1 MGAYFSA
8 SAKNFSGGVSALAA
22 DAKIINAEQPIKHKR
37 KTEYGRRMTSLRSLI
52 EQIRVQFL
60 LQAEMLILNP
70 FTVMRVSGSRDL
82 EERHVLE
89 M

>member
-1 MGAYFSA
+1 
-8 SAKNFSGGVSALAA
+8 
-22 DAKIINAEQPIKHKR
+22 
-37 KTEYGRRMTSLRSLI
+37 MTSLRSLI